1 MTTTV
6 TVYGKP
12 RCVQCDATRRHLDKK
27 GVAYTY
33 LELEDHPDALK
44 EAIDAGHLNAPVVI
58 VERGNERRMWGG
70 FRHALLEELP
80 YLIKENKA

>member
-6 TVYGKP
+6 TVYSRPG
-12 RCVQCDATRRHLDKK
+12 CVQCDATKRTLDRK
-27 GVAYTY
+27 GIVHVD
-33 LELEDHPDALK
+33 LELEDHPDVLK
-44 EAIDAGHLNAPVVI
+44 EAIDAGHLNAPIVT

-80 YLIKENKA
+80 YLIKENK